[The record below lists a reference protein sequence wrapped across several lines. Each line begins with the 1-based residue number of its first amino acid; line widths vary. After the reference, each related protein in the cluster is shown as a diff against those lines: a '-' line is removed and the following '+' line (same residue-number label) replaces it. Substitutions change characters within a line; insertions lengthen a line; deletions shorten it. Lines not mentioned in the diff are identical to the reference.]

1 MSVILLHTLKS
12 IGKRPVQTFIIVA
25 SVIIAAACF
34 VLMLAMPAIFA
45 DCYMLIGGRT
55 FGNADYTVEVNV
67 DGDTDKYASLTELAD
82 ARFGKNY
89 AVVVELG
96 EQIVQVQSVNMM
108 CAMTLVADLDNYDSV
123 NDTSFLSSSLPEGTD
138 VPEGVFRACVS
149 QYFLE
154 ESGLSL
160 GDTFRSVALGE
171 IMVTAVADNTGLYF
185 SHPVPKIVVEADIGT
200 LNTPFSV
207 RVFDC
212 PQTDTEAFA
221 YDIQEKGA
229 TVYEIADIS
238 DFAEDF
244 ASERVK
250 TNMPAVYVAALLIVL
265 AMIVL
270 LRLACASVTRS
281 RAEELVRFKA
291 AGATPA
297 QCMLILLGESALYTV
312 AGALLGLGFGKLLI
326 DSLMQGFR
334 LADALSVSVAPWTY
348 AVAFVLACATGISAA
363 AASSL
368 GFVSKSAT
376 RLLSS
381 RDKPLGTVHPVFP
394 AVFAVAALAFGIA
407 PVFATGAEVY
417 AYMVLFLCFAC
428 LFTATVMPY
437 AIRFVRFAYGRIRGS
452 GAACVALDNSVKS
465 PAVARTTT
473 ALALLISFVF
483 TGSMLI
489 SVVNVLS
496 RSNATRFASDY
507 VVRADGAYTLEQ
519 AETFAEGLKD
529 SGFAEKVEITAP
541 VYIKFRLDSTKVDF
555 QTATM
560 VGIGSGESLRRF
572 CKDIDDETVRRFDD
586 ENVAFP
592 VVINYSVSRE
602 FGLEVGDEMRFPYT
616 EYLQDE
622 VAVVVGIDYTASNYD
637 IYIYTRFSVTRPMA
651 APTTLYLDTDG
662 TENVEALA
670 DYCESNG
677 AYLFEGDNYTYD
689 STSFS
694 MNGLLSAFGTIIYV
708 AAAMGLVNL
717 IAISSAERKRER
729 EVFRLAGF
737 APCDSARF
745 CLSEV
750 VTIVLLGGIAGTV
763 YALAVTSVL
772 RPFSRVL
779 GKYVAGYV
787 SALPLLP
794 IALTACALTLV
805 CWLAFNLAPTF
816 FADIRR
822 SARKRRGKR
831 PTAEENRRRTE

>member
-1 MSVILLHTLKS
+1 
-12 IGKRPVQTFIIVA
+12 
-25 SVIIAAACF
+25 
-34 VLMLAMPAIFA
+34 
-45 DCYMLIGGRT
+45 
-55 FGNADYTVEVNV
+55 
-67 DGDTDKYASLTELAD
+67 
-82 ARFGKNY
+82 
-89 AVVVELG
+89 
-96 EQIVQVQSVNMM
+96 
-108 CAMTLVADLDNYDSV
+108 
-123 NDTSFLSSSLPEGTD
+123 
-138 VPEGVFRACVS
+138 
-149 QYFLE
+149 
-154 ESGLSL
+154 
-160 GDTFRSVALGE
+160 
-171 IMVTAVADNTGLYF
+171 
-185 SHPVPKIVVEADIGT
+185 
-200 LNTPFSV
+200 
-207 RVFDC
+207 
-212 PQTDTEAFA
+212 
-221 YDIQEKGA
+221 
-229 TVYEIADIS
+229 
-238 DFAEDF
+238 
-244 ASERVK
+244 
-250 TNMPAVYVAALLIVL
+250 
-265 AMIVL
+265 
-270 LRLACASVTRS
+270 
-281 RAEELVRFKA
+281 
-291 AGATPA
+291 
-297 QCMLILLGESALYTV
+297 
-312 AGALLGLGFGKLLI
+312 
-326 DSLMQGFR
+326 
-334 LADALSVSVAPWTY
+334 
-348 AVAFVLACATGISAA
+348 
-363 AASSL
+363 
-368 GFVSKSAT
+368 
-376 RLLSS
+376 
-381 RDKPLGTVHPVFP
+381 
-394 AVFAVAALAFGIA
+394 
-407 PVFATGAEVY
+407 
-417 AYMVLFLCFAC
+417 MVLFLCFAC

-816 FADIRR
+816 FADIRC